1 MLIACTVQRKITAES
16 VSSHNLTLRLDGA
29 QTIYRCLLST
39 EGLTSVSVNVTSGET
54 VTVTVL
60 PDTMYTIG
68 CVGYDEQGQDICVEA
83 NTTITTR
90 EQRYT
95 HSAVQCVHA

>member
-1 MLIACTVQRKITAES
+1 MITLSGQSLVTAAS

-29 QTIYRCLLST
+29 QTTYTCLLST
-39 EGLTSVSVNVTSGET
+39 GGLTSVSVNVTSGET

-83 NTTITTR
+83 ITTITTR
-90 EQRYT
+90 EQRHTKAY
-95 HSAVQCVHA
+95 V